1 MTDYTNM
8 TTADL
13 LRLKRSEPAAPELT
27 RAAAMRMQRS
37 KYEAM
42 RKSGMA
48 AAEMCKAM
56 TDDELDRNARKGG
69 LAAIEEQKRRRPAPA
84 ARTAAAIMAVFKPPT
99 ILVQRAEILGKR
111 YADRVMPD
119 HDLDLGV

>member
-8 TTADL
+8 T
-13 LRLKRSEPAAPELT
+13 K
-27 RAAAMRMQRS
+27 AAAMRMQRS

-48 AAEMCKAM
+48 AAEMCREMSDA
-56 TDDELDRNARKGG
+56 EIDRNARKGG

-84 ARTAAAIMAVFKPPT
+84 ARAAAAIMAVFKPPT
-99 ILVQRAEILGKR
+99 ILVPRAEILGER
-111 YADRVMPD
+111 YADRVLPD
-119 HDLDLGV
+119 PELDLGV